1 MKIIGFKWIV
11 KEVLFLMKR
20 DKFVEI
26 CMNDLF
32 IFVLGDVWF
41 MKNIDNKRKRKN
53 YFSFYMRLVVWFFLV
68 FRNLVKRMDVLMS
81 EMFSFENFDNVVE
94 VVF

>member
-1 MKIIGFKWIV
+1 MV

>member
-1 MKIIGFKWIV
+1 MKIIGFKWIE

-41 MKNIDNKRKRKN
+41 MKNIDNKRKRKY

-81 EMFSFENFDNVVE
+81 EMFSFENFYNVVE

>member
-1 MKIIGFKWIV
+1 
-11 KEVLFLMKR
+11 MKR

-41 MKNIDNKRKRKN
+41 MKNIDNKRKRKY
-53 YFSFYMRLVVWFFLV
+53 YFSFYMMLVVC
-68 FRNLVKRMDVLMS
+68 
-81 EMFSFENFDNVVE
+81 SFQKFGEKNGCFNE
-94 VVF
+94 

>member
-1 MKIIGFKWIV
+1 MKIIGFKRIE

>member
-1 MKIIGFKWIV
+1 MKIIGFKWIE

-81 EMFSFENFDNVVE
+81 EMFSFENFYNVVE

>member
-1 MKIIGFKWIV
+1 MKIIGFKWIE

>member
-1 MKIIGFKWIV
+1 MI
-11 KEVLFLMKR
+11 
-20 DKFVEI
+20 
-26 CMNDLF
+26 

-41 MKNIDNKRKRKN
+41 MKNIDNKRKRKY
-53 YFSFYMRLVVWFFLV
+53 YFMRLVVWFFLV

-81 EMFSFENFDNVVE
+81 EMFSFENFYNVVE

>member
-1 MKIIGFKWIV
+1 MKIIGFKWIE

-53 YFSFYMRLVVWFFLV
+53 YFSFYMRLVVRFFLV

-81 EMFSFENFDNVVE
+81 EMFSFENFYNVVE

>member
-1 MKIIGFKWIV
+1 
-11 KEVLFLMKR
+11 MKR

>member
-1 MKIIGFKWIV
+1 MKIIGFKWIE

-53 YFSFYMRLVVWFFLV
+53 YFSFYMRLEVWFFLV